1 MSKMIH
7 TSHILVKNEYEAQDI
22 LRLLKDG
29 KDFAELAKKYSTC
42 SSAQQGGDL
51 GPQAISR
58 LDEDF
63 SDAAILLKPGQI
75 SAKPVRTK
83 FGYHIIRRES

>member
-1 MSKMIH
+1 MSKTIH

-42 SSAQQGGDL
+42 SSAAQGGDL
-51 GPQAISR
+51 GSQPISR
-58 LDEDF
+58 LDEDY
-63 SDAAILLKPGQI
+63 SDVATMLKPGQI
-75 SAKPVRTK
+75 STKPVRTK